1 MHSAHPHFTP
11 PGPDVEKR
19 IDGILAQ
26 LSLEEKIDLLGGEHA
41 GTKANENAGIPVVQM
56 SDGPTGVH
64 WWTDRSTTY
73 PASICAAAAWD
84 KEMAYALGAAIGRD
98 ARARGIHVLL
108 APGVNIYRSPLC
120 GRNFEYLGE
129 DPCLASRLV
138 VQYIRGCQDQA
149 VATTVKHYA
158 VNYQEFDRHH
168 VSSDLDE
175 RTLREVYLPAFEA
188 AVREGGTG
196 ALMTAYNLV
205 NGVHCSE
212 HQHLNNEILK
222 GEWGFDGLVMSDWV
236 STYSAV
242 GAANGGLD
250 LEMPNAQWMNR
261 EKLLPAIQNGE
272 VPEAAID
279 DKIRR
284 LLRLAICFGW
294 LDHEQRDESIPI
306 EDEQTAQ
313 VALDVARGGI
323 VLLKNDD
330 GVLPIDR
337 AATRTIAV
345 VGATAHPAV
354 IGGGG
359 SSYNTPWRST
369 SILEGI
375 QALAGDVNVVHATG
389 VVPWR
394 DREVALA
401 SVFSAPD
408 GSPGLLGEY
417 FNNTQLEG
425 EPALVKVDNPVAFM
439 WRNQPPAE
447 AIDKNSFSIRWTGSL
462 TPQKDGTHVFYVA
475 SADGEYRAI
484 VGEETVFE
492 TVGGEKSGIQR
503 AELDLKTGQVYP
515 VTLEYR
521 RTRGWNAFCF
531 GWEHSDE
538 LRSAR
543 QAVIDAARD
552 ADIVVFCGGH
562 TSRTEGEGFDRTF
575 GMDPELETQLR
586 DVTRANANTVVVLT
600 AGGNVDMQSWIDSVK
615 GLVHAWYP
623 GQEGGTAVA
632 EILFGDV
639 NPSGKLPATFEKRL
653 EDRSSF
659 DCYHDD
665 DGDKRVEL
673 TNGIMTGYRHFDAQG
688 VEPQFPFGFGLS
700 YTTFAYDALRLSCDV
715 MRPDDTLTVSFDIA
729 NTGTRAG
736 AEIAQLYIRDEE
748 SSVPRPVKELKEF
761 VKVQLEP
768 GERRTVSIE
777 LEATALRFYDPDKG
791 WTVEPGG
798 FEVLVGASCTD
809 IRLQGKFSY
818 EA

>member
-1 MHSAHPHFTP
+1 MLSAHPQFTP
-11 PGPDVEKR
+11 PGPAVDKR
-19 IDGILAQ
+19 IDALLTK

-41 GTKANENAGIPVVQM
+41 GTKANEQAGIPVIRL

-64 WWTDRSTTY
+64 WWTNRSTTY
-73 PASICAAAAWD
+73 PATICAAAAWD
-84 KEMAYALGAAIGRD
+84 QDMAYALGAAIGRD

-129 DPCLASRLV
+129 DPCLAARLV

-158 VNYQEFDRHH
+158 VNYQEFDRHR

-222 GEWGFDGLVMSDWV
+222 QEWGFDGLVMSDWV
-236 STYSAV
+236 STYSAA

-261 EKLLPAIQNGE
+261 EKLLPAIQEGE
-272 VPEAAID
+272 VSEATID

-294 LDHEQRDESIPI
+294 LDHEQQDSRIPPD
-306 EDEQTAQ
+306 DEQTAQ
-313 VALDVARGGI
+313 VALDAARGGI
-323 VLLKNDD
+323 VLLKNE
-330 GVLPIDR
+330 GNILPIDR
-337 AATRTIAV
+337 TTVRTIAV

-375 QALAGDVNVVHATG
+375 KARAGDVKVVHATG
-389 VVPWR
+389 IVPWR
-394 DREVALA
+394 DREVAMI
-401 SVFSAPD
+401 SAFTTPD

-417 FNNTQLEG
+417 FNNSRLEG
-425 EPALVKVDNPVAFM
+425 EPAMTRVDRPVAFM
-439 WRNQPPAE
+439 WASNPPAE
-447 AIDKNSFSIRWTGSL
+447 GIDKNDFSIRWTGSL
-462 TPQKDGTHVFYVA
+462 TPEKDGAHIFYVA
-475 SADGEYRAI
+475 SADGEYSAK
-484 VGEETVFE
+484 VGDATVFE

-503 AELDLKTGQVYP
+503 MELELKAGQTYP

-531 GWEHSDE
+531 GWEHSDR

-543 QAVIDAARD
+543 QAVVDAARD
-552 ADIVVFCGGH
+552 AEVVIFCGGH

-575 GMDPELETQLR
+575 GMDPELEKQLG
-586 DVTRANANTVVVLT
+586 DVAAVNANTVVVLT
-600 AGGNVDMQSWIDSVK
+600 AGGNVDMQAWIDSVK

-639 NPSGKLPATFEKRL
+639 NPSGKLPVTFEKRL

-665 DGDKRVEL
+665 DGDKHVAL
-673 TNGIMTGYRHFDAQG
+673 TDGIMTGYRHCDARG
-688 VEPQFPFGFGLS
+688 IEPQFPFGFGLS
-700 YTTFAYDALRLSCDV
+700 YTTFAYDALRLSTDT
-715 MRPDDTLTVSFDIA
+715 MRPDDVLNVSFDIV
-729 NTGTRAG
+729 NTGARAG
-736 AEIAQLYIRDEE
+736 AEVAQLYIRDEE
-748 SSVPRPVKELKEF
+748 SSLPRPVKELKGF

-777 LEATALRFYDPDKG
+777 LDATALRFYDPDKG

-809 IRLQGKFSY
+809 IRLRGKFSY